1 MVVVVLVRH
10 AQSTANAMRILS
22 HDADKHPITDEG
34 REQAK
39 RVARELKKLKVARLY
54 TSPVLR
60 AYQTS
65 AIIGQELDMIPV
77 VDDRLRERFLGELNN
92 KRMPEGVH
100 WKLKLY
106 YGEVK
111 DVEQWEEMKRRML
124 DFINSL
130 TNIEGVVVAVS
141 HHDPIKG
148 VISHILGLDDLESMG
163 LIIPNSHMTIIK
175 WDPSPKILAIGTP
188 LITNALLD
196 KINGS
201 IKRGYG

>member
-1 MVVVVLVRH
+1 
-10 AQSTANAMRILS
+10 MRILS

-111 DVEQWEEMKRRML
+111 DVEQWEEMKRDARL
-124 DFINSL
+124 YQQ
-130 TNIEGVVVAVS
+130 
-141 HHDPIKG
+141 P
-148 VISHILGLDDLESMG
+148 
-163 LIIPNSHMTIIK
+163 
-175 WDPSPKILAIGTP
+175 
-188 LITNALLD
+188 D
-196 KINGS
+196 KH
-201 IKRGYG
+201 

>member
-106 YGEVK
+106 YGLET
-111 DVEQWEEMKRRML
+111 QIILRRG
-124 DFINSL
+124 
-130 TNIEGVVVAVS
+130 E
-141 HHDPIKG
+141 
-148 VISHILGLDDLESMG
+148 
-163 LIIPNSHMTIIK
+163 
-175 WDPSPKILAIGTP
+175 
-188 LITNALLD
+188 
-196 KINGS
+196 
-201 IKRGYG
+201 RR